1 MADKRLAPPPTAA
14 AAPGA
19 VAALKPVTRQKEPEQ
34 EPDYRD
40 QAIKE
45 YIAAYA
51 IELQS
56 MLVVDTDRDSA
67 GGYDDE
73 DRKLAE
79 WMAATADARS
89 ARINKLMAMLGISPP
104 RNLPEPYDQERLD
117 ELDSSVFRPEGYQKE
132 SKRRLG
138 RDGLVRYYD

>member
-1 MADKRLAPPPTAA
+1 MPSSCR
-14 AAPGA
+14 
-19 VAALKPVTRQKEPEQ
+19 
-34 EPDYRD
+34 
-40 QAIKE
+40 AIKE

-67 GGYDDE
+67 GGYDDEE

-117 ELDSSVFRPEGYQKE
+117 ELDSSVFRPEGY
-132 SKRRLG
+132 KRRARG
-138 RDGLVRYYD
+138 ASEGMGLSATTTNTGVAFVLRSMIQFNHELEHISFVYDLC

>member
-1 MADKRLAPPPTAA
+1 MPSSCR
-14 AAPGA
+14 
-19 VAALKPVTRQKEPEQ
+19 
-34 EPDYRD
+34 
-40 QAIKE
+40 AIKE

-67 GGYDDE
+67 GGYDDEE